1 MQSTYYQIRSLAW
14 LGLASLLAVQAASAA
29 PSAAQPYD
37 LSIVE
42 PVQVAGSD
50 AAAAAFQTNVLPGM
64 LATVQQQLPDNGHLN
79 AQALA
84 AISLDPTKL
93 VLSADSTAR
102 VYFLGQDAGYRDTL
116 GISNTGSP
124 LTPGAALI
132 FPGALYTTGAN
143 GGSSTSGT
151 NTNSTLTAGDFV
163 DLGNLK
169 AGTALDF
176 FLLGNNAQKGE
187 FFSTTPSL
195 NKDGIIH
202 AVNLAPNG
210 SAYLL
215 IGFEDTKGGGSNDF
229 NDFLFAVEI
238 SGASTTN
245 GSKLISLGAPEPSL
259 ALGALLA
266 GGALFGFSRRR
277 MA

>member
-1 MQSTYYQIRSLAW
+1 MRTTHYPIVSLVW
-14 LGLASLLAVQAASAA
+14 LGLASLATVWTASAE

-37 LSIVE
+37 LSIVQ

-50 AAAAAFQTNVLPGM
+50 AAAAAFDANVLPGM
-64 LATVQQQLPDNGHLN
+64 LNTIQQMLPDNGHLN
-79 AQALA
+79 TQDLA
-84 AISLDPTKL
+84 AISLDPNKL
-93 VLSADSTAR
+93 VLSSDSTAR

-124 LTPGAALI
+124 LSPGAALI
-132 FPGALYTTGAN
+132 FPGALYTRGAN
-143 GGSSTSGT
+143 GGSDTSGT
-151 NTNSTLTAGDFV
+151 NTNSTLSAGDFV

-176 FLLGNNAQKGE
+176 FLLGNHAKNGE

-195 NKDGIIH
+195 NSDGIIH

-215 IGFEDTKGGGSNDF
+215 IGFEDTKGGGDKNY

-238 SGASTTN
+238 SGAKSSN
-245 GSKLISLGAPEPSL
+245 IVSLGAPEPSL

-266 GGALFGFSRRR
+266 VGALFGFNRRR